1 MNINQMLEQ
10 LKDLSE
16 RKNNQAINLQ
26 GVSESLSEWN
36 HGYSEGLEYAIE
48 KFEQVMK
55 DRGIVEVEI

>member
-1 MNINQMLEQ
+1 MDLNKTLQH

-16 RKNNQAINLQ
+16 RKNNHAISLR

-48 KFEQVMK
+48 QIELLVKAK
-55 DRGIVEVEI
+55 EVTK